1 MEREHAT
8 EHRHHELVVRI
19 DRADG
24 LFEASILEPNTGRV
38 HFAMSG
44 PPRPYEEVVDELLDA
59 LRRHLLSP
67 GE

>member
-1 MEREHAT
+1 MEHEHSS
-8 EHRHHELVVRI
+8 EHRRHELVVRI
-19 DRADG
+19 EPVDG
-24 LFEASILEPNTGRV
+24 LFEGSVMEADTGRV

-44 PPRPYEEVVDELLDA
+44 PPRPYGEVVDELLEA